1 MSEKPIL
8 FSSDMVKAILEKR
21 KTQTRRIIK
30 PQPST
35 SEYQLSTMIDTTD
48 RQARKYRGWNQWVV
62 MDDDITI
69 KKSDNRYFKP
79 AYQVGDKL
87 WVREKWRVSSWFEG
101 EPVRFE
107 YSDGERC
114 DENEYGQDSLNYE
127 DWLERICLQ
136 SGEDYEK
143 AGIKPN
149 NSGNYITTEGNP
161 CRWRSAIHMPKWAAR
176 IWLEVTAVRA
186 ERLQDISE
194 GDAKAEGVFKEFEMN
209 VANFVHDKKT
219 NESYKFGFKHLWDS
233 LNAKRGYGWDK
244 NPWVFIYEFKVCSLK
259 K

>member
-1 MSEKPIL
+1 
-8 FSSDMVKAILEKR
+8 
-21 KTQTRRIIK
+21 
-30 PQPST
+30 
-35 SEYQLSTMIDTTD
+35 
-48 RQARKYRGWNQWVV
+48 
-62 MDDDITI
+62 
-69 KKSDNRYFKP
+69 
-79 AYQVGDKL
+79 
-87 WVREKWRVSSWFEG
+87 
-101 EPVRFE
+101 
-107 YSDGERC
+107 
-114 DENEYGQDSLNYE
+114 
-127 DWLERICLQ
+127 
-136 SGEDYEK
+136 
-143 AGIKPN
+143 
-149 NSGNYITTEGNP
+149 
-161 CRWRSAIHMPKWAAR
+161 MPKWAAR